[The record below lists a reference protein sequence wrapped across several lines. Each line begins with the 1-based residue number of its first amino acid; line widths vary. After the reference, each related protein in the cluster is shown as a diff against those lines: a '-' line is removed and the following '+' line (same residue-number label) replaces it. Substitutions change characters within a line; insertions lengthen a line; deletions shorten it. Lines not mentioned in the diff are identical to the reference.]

1 MLTNIKGNFLILT
14 NIQGNYLILKN
25 MHGNHFILTNL
36 RNLFIV
42 NGQFPKQIWIA
53 SQTQIRLNLQRDEKV
68 KTMFNV
74 KWFGVYKLICIIWQS
89 SQVFRLLSFSFSA
102 ILNFFQRILV
112 LFELI
117 PVCKLFFSSSQTINN
132 IIFLVG

>member
-14 NIQGNYLILKN
+14 NIQGNYLIRKN

-74 KWFGVYKLICIIWQS
+74 KWFGVYKLICIFWQN

-102 ILNFFQRILV
+102 ISNFFSENSRVVWTHSRVQT
-112 LFELI
+112 
-117 PVCKLFFSSSQTINN
+117 FFSSSQTINN